1 MFKAK
6 RKARALDRRRRG
18 EGERRKREI
27 GSEINEGKGR
37 KVLDV
42 KV

>member
-6 RKARALDRRRRG
+6 RKARALDGRRG
-18 EGERRKREI
+18 EGERRKREM